1 MISEIRKLF
10 VYGTF
15 LQGEPRNY
23 YLNNCKLI
31 QGLEIPGKLYNTNR
45 GYPAVLLDGSSKE
58 TVVGEIYNLCEDSN
72 KILKELDEVECTRF
86 GLYRRK
92 DLKHKGHHF
101 YLYEAGEQLRGLLN
115 KENSIN
121 SGNWRRQGSFALK
134 DPVEFALTF
143 EKEQQERYRE
153 FPPEDSSGMIFL
165 RGDAPILITAPHATR
180 HLRMNKQKQQE
191 EYTGAISV
199 ILHSLIGTHALYT
212 HWASKID
219 PNFYDDAPF
228 KRKLAKV
235 VRKFGIKFVLDL
247 HGTKVQRNKDLY
259 PGVGNNTEFLIGND
273 SYLHKLEDSAKSYG
287 LVLGSLNVFPA
298 SIQMT
303 ITKFVATKIGT
314 PAMQIEINERLRD
327 PEGNP
332 SQFERLVR
340 LLTDYIYSI
349 SGPSV

>member
-31 QGLEIPGKLYNTNR
+31 QALEIPGRLYSTGR
-45 GYPAVLLDGSSKE
+45 GYPAALFDGNSKE
-58 TVVGEIYNLCEDSN
+58 TIAGEIYNLSGDSN
-72 KILKELDEVECTRF
+72 KKLKELDEVECTRF
-86 GLYRRK
+86 DLYRRK

-101 YLYEAGEQLRGLLN
+101 YLYEAGDRLKGYLN
-115 KENSIN
+115 KENTIN
-121 SGNWRRQGSFALK
+121 PGSWRRKGSVALN
-134 DPVEFALTF
+134 DPVEFAINF
-143 EKEQQERYRE
+143 EKEQEERYME

-165 RGDAPILITAPHATR
+165 RGGAPILVTAPHATR

-199 ILHSLIGTHALYT
+199 ILHSLTGAHALYT

-228 KRKLAKV
+228 KKKLAKV
-235 VRKFGIKFVLDL
+235 VTKFRIKLVLDL
-247 HGTKVQRNKDLY
+247 HGTRGQKAEDIY
-259 PGVGNNTEFLIGND
+259 PGIGNNREFLIGNN
-273 SYLHKLEDSAKSYG
+273 SYLHKLNDSAKSNG
-287 LVLGSLNVFPA
+287 LVLGGLNVFPA

-303 ITKFVATKIGT
+303 VTKFVATKLGIPT
-314 PAMQIEINERLRD
+314 MQVEINERLRD

-332 SQFERLVR
+332 SQFEKLVR
-340 LLTDYIYSI
+340 FLTDYIYSI
-349 SGPSV
+349 KTYI

>member
-1 MISEIRKLF
+1 MFDGNSE
-10 VYGTF
+10 
-15 LQGEPRNY
+15 
-23 YLNNCKLI
+23 
-31 QGLEIPGKLYNTNR
+31 
-45 GYPAVLLDGSSKE
+45 E
-58 TVVGEIYNLCEDSN
+58 TIAGEIYNLSGDSN
-72 KILKELDEVECTRF
+72 KKLKELDEVECTRF

-92 DLKHKGHHF
+92 DFKHKRHHF
-101 YLYEAGEQLRGLLN
+101 YLYEAGEQLRGCLN

-121 SGNWRRQGSFALK
+121 SVNWRRQGSFALK

-165 RGDAPILITAPHATR
+165 RGDAPILVTAPHATT

-199 ILHSLIGTHALYT
+199 ILHSLIGAHALYT

-228 KRKLAKV
+228 KKKLTKIV
-235 VRKFGIKFVLDL
+235 KKFGIKSVLDL
-247 HGTKVQRNKDLY
+247 HGTRGQRAEDIY
-259 PGVGNNTEFLIGND
+259 PGIGNNREFLIGND
-273 SYLHKLEDSAKSYG
+273 SYLRTLKESANSNG
-287 LVLGSLNVFPA
+287 IVLGGLNVFPA

-303 ITKFVATKIGT
+303 VTKFVATKLGI

-327 PEGNP
+327 PKSDPQG
-332 SQFERLVR
+332 FEKLVTF
-340 LLTDYIYSI
+340 LTEYLHRIKTYI
-349 SGPSV
+349 